1 MLALLDRIPLPARAA
16 LATIIA
22 AIAARYGVHLTE
34 STAAAVIVAV
44 LWAIGGIVE
53 LVASRRRKV
62 AQ

>member
-1 MLALLDRIPLPARAA
+1 MLSLKTIPLPVRAA
-16 LATIIA
+16 LATIVA
-22 AIAARYGVHLTE
+22 AIAARYGVHLTD

-53 LVASRRRKV
+53 LVVSRRSV

>member
-1 MLALLDRIPLPARAA
+1 MLSLKTIPLPVRAA
-16 LATIIA
+16 LATIVA
-22 AIAARYGVHLTE
+22 AIAARYGVHFTD

-53 LVASRRRKV
+53 LVVSRRSV

>member
-1 MLALLDRIPLPARAA
+1 MLSLKTIPLPARAA
-16 LATIIA
+16 LATIVA
-22 AIAARYGVHLTE
+22 AIAARYGVYLTD

-53 LVASRRRKV
+53 LVVSRRSV

>member
-1 MLALLDRIPLPARAA
+1 MLSLKTIPLPARAA
-16 LATIIA
+16 LATIVA
-22 AIAARYGVHLTE
+22 AIAARYGVHLTD

-53 LVASRRRKV
+53 LAVSRRSV

>member
-1 MLALLDRIPLPARAA
+1 MLSLKTIPLPARAA
-16 LATIIA
+16 LATIVA
-22 AIAARYGVHLTE
+22 AIAARYGVHLTD

-53 LVASRRRKV
+53 LVVSRRSV

>member
-1 MLALLDRIPLPARAA
+1 MLSLKTIPLPARAA
-16 LATIIA
+16 LATIVA
-22 AIAARYGVHLTE
+22 AIAARYGVQLTD

-53 LVASRRRKV
+53 LVVSRRSV